1 MPRKTTKKSD
11 SRSSS
16 GSKVEHKL
24 IESSIALQNK
34 TAELLLEMNK
44 LVKKMDESN
53 TRIDTMVHIFEEA
66 AQHIKSGLDE
76 PIAKKLESLLEQNKT
91 IARGLILLERYVK
104 EKTGTETFSSPKP
117 LPKSRF

>member
-1 MPRKTTKKSD
+1 MVKKTTKKSVN
-11 SRSSS
+11 RSSS
-16 GSKVEHKL
+16 SSKVEHKL
-24 IESSIALQNK
+24 VESSIALQNK
-34 TAELLLEMNK
+34 TAELLLEMNR
-44 LVKKMDESN
+44 LVKKIDETN
-53 TRIDTMVHIFEEA
+53 TRIDNMVHIFEEA